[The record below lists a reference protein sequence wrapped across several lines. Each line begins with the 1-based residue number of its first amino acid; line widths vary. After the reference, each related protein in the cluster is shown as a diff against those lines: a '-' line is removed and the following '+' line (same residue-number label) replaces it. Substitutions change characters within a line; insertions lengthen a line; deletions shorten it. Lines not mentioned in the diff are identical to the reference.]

1 MHDRKLSVA
10 DLEIAYGRISV
21 SSVGELDFQNAGGGA
36 SRNGI
41 FPNWDCDN
49 TGGGERFMGDG
60 KSPTVSTFEQ
70 PNPPSGLIPG
80 TVRPF
85 APCFVAPDY
94 PSRFGGTHFPHVT
107 RDR

>member
-1 MHDRKLSVA
+1 
-10 DLEIAYGRISV
+10 
-21 SSVGELDFQNAGGGA
+21 
-36 SRNGI
+36 
-41 FPNWDCDN
+41 
-49 TGGGERFMGDG
+49 MGDG
-60 KSPTVSTFEQ
+60 KSPTVSTFDQ

-94 PSRFGGTHFPHVT
+94 PSQFGGTHFPHVT